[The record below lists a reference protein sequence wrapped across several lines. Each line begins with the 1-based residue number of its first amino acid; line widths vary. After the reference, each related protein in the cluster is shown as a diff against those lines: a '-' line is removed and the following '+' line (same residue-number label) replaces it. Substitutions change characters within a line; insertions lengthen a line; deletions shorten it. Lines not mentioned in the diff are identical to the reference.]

1 MARGPKKHLKRI
13 NTPRS
18 WLLSKMGGIYA
29 TRPSQGPHKLRECL
43 PLSIV
48 LRKRLSLALTARE
61 VTLITMDKEA
71 GIKVDNKI
79 RRDAKFPVGIMDVVN
94 IVKTNES
101 YRMLFDAKGRFTLVQ
116 IKESEAKL
124 KLLKVKTK
132 AVGPNKIPYI
142 VTHDSRTIRFPHPE
156 INEGDTLKYDLEK
169 GQITTWIK
177 NEPGKLCYITG
188 GNNVGRVGQLMHVE
202 RHLGSFN
209 IAHIRDA
216 NGKTFAT
223 RTGNVFI
230 IGDKKPTITLPEGDG
245 LYLNIMEEKHL
256 RDEKK
261 RKASK

>member
-1 MARGPKKHLKRI
+1 M
-13 NTPRS
+13 
-18 WLLSKMGGIYA
+18 
-29 TRPSQGPHKLRECL
+29 
-43 PLSIV
+43 
-48 LRKRLSLALTARE
+48 
-61 VTLITMDKEA
+61 
-71 GIKVDNKI
+71 
-79 RRDAKFPVGIMDVVN
+79 MDVVT
-94 IVKTNES
+94 IKKTNEH
-101 YRMLFDAKGRFTLVQ
+101 YRFLYDVKGRFTMVP

-132 AVGPNKIPYI
+132 AMGPNKIPYI

-223 RTGNVFI
+223 RVGNVFI
-230 IGDKKPTITLPEGDG
+230 IGDKKPTISLPERDG
-245 LYLNIMEEKHL
+245 LYLNIIEEKHL
-256 RDEKK
+256 REEKK